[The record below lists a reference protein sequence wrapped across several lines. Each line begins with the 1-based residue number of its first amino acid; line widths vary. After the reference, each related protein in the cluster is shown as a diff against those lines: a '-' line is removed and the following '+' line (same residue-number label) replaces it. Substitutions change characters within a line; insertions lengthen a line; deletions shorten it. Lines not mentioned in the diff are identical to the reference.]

1 LIEFRKRIKKRMK
14 ERKKRERKKE
24 NDEQVVKD
32 CDDDDNGI
40 MCLPR
45 MPKTMARV
53 WTVSSF
59 IEIIAMIL
67 FFVFLLRF

>member
-1 LIEFRKRIKKRMK
+1 MK
-14 ERKKRERKKE
+14 ERKKRDRKKE
-24 NDEQVVKD
+24 N
-32 CDDDDNGI
+32 DNGI

-45 MPKTMARV
+45 MPKTMAKV

>member
-1 LIEFRKRIKKRMK
+1 MK

-24 NDEQVVKD
+24 N
-32 CDDDDNGI
+32 DNGI

-45 MPKTMARV
+45 MPKTMAKV
-53 WTVSSF
+53 WSF

>member
-1 LIEFRKRIKKRMK
+1 MK

-32 CDDDDNGI
+32 CDDDDDNGI
-40 MCLPR
+40 MCLPSK
-45 MPKTMARV
+45 PKTMAKV

>member
-24 NDEQVVKD
+24 ND
-32 CDDDDNGI
+32 NGI

-45 MPKTMARV
+45 MPKTMAKV

>member
-1 LIEFRKRIKKRMK
+1 MK

-24 NDEQVVKD
+24 NNEQVVKD
-32 CDDDDNGI
+32 CDNGI

-45 MPKTMARV
+45 MPKTMAKV
-53 WTVSSF
+53 WSF

>member
-1 LIEFRKRIKKRMK
+1 MK

-32 CDDDDNGI
+32 CDDDDDNGI
-40 MCLPR
+40 MCLPSK
-45 MPKTMARV
+45 PKTMAKV
-53 WTVSSF
+53 WSF